1 MGKTRETQ
9 RKGEDN
15 EELHHYERNRVTLS
29 DNGLVIML
37 TSLIL
42 HGNMGYCEVY
52 ILQLNSSLRVSSR
65 KSGEYLSSER
75 NRK

>member
-29 DNGLVIML
+29 DNGPVIML

>member
-1 MGKTRETQ
+1 MGKTREKQ

-15 EELHHYERNRVTLS
+15 EKLHHYERNRVTLS
-29 DNGLVIML
+29 DNRLVIML

>member
-15 EELHHYERNRVTLS
+15 EELYHYERNRVTLS

>member
-15 EELHHYERNRVTLS
+15 EKLHHYERNRVTLS
-29 DNGLVIML
+29 DNRLVIML